1 MEDIRKLE
9 KQEEAR
15 RNLRLPLEIKPCLGI
30 LIDDAEQIKEDI
42 NAFICATEL
51 YRVGRRKE
59 QIERILDSHN
69 IESSKLRSAVKSAV
83 SGKYSYGCPKLE
95 ELGLC
100 QFNNRSECWWYQR
113 VPRKN
118 WQNFREKDF
127 WRFHWPKRIK
137 PVKGMLY
144 LSVREI
150 EKKRGIKAGSWVF
163 IAYEEL
169 SMVSGVNQSSIKRSL
184 EGLEKEGLIEFR
196 VGKRR
201 TRGAK
206 VSATQIKRII
216 PIPRP
221 LNL

>member
-15 RNLRLPLEIKPCLGI
+15 RKLRLPLQIKPCLGI
-30 LIDDAEQIKEDI
+30 LIDDTERIKEGI

-51 YRVGRRKE
+51 YRVGRTKE

-69 IESSKLRSAVKSAV
+69 IEPSKLRSAIKSGV
-83 SGKYSYGCPKLE
+83 SGKYSYGCPRLE

-100 QFNNRSECWWYQR
+100 QFRNRSECWWYQR
-113 VPRKN
+113 IPKKN
-118 WQNFREKDF
+118 WTNFRERDF
-127 WRFHWPKRIK
+127 WRFHWPKK
-137 PVKGMLY
+137 MKSTKAMLY

-150 EKKRGIKAGSWVF
+150 EKKRRIRAGSWVF

-169 SMVSGVNQSSIKRSL
+169 SRVSGVNPSSIKKSL
-184 EGLEKEGLIEFR
+184 EGLQKEGLIEFR
-196 VGKRR
+196 VGKKR

-206 VSATQIKRII
+206 VLATQIKRIV

-221 LNL
+221 S